1 MSFVP
6 ESSPHDQAE
15 HPVHSDD
22 ELAHAYEKVR
32 SASEQL
38 SLANQGFSRMERAP
52 VYRKE
57 RRDRVGLRGF
67 IGLVLAGVVCT
78 ATALASQ
85 SSVGDSMREMIAV
98 VPPQAAEARVAAPV
112 VAQNQAADPSY
123 PTLSEPS
130 PAVKDQFAKVS
141 GDVANLERAIEEL
154 RSNQEQMKAAAD
166 QLSEANARMAD
177 QIKTDQEQ
185 IAHLMARFPE
195 KPPAPAA
202 ARPRSAAASRAV
214 AARPAGAA
222 PAARPHPVQRPQQ
235 PGAAAAA
242 APR

>member
-1 MSFVP
+1 
-6 ESSPHDQAE
+6 
-15 HPVHSDD
+15 VHSDE

-38 SLANQGFSRMERAP
+38 SLANQGFSRMERGPA
-52 VYRKE
+52 YRTE

-85 SSVGDSMREMIAV
+85 SSVGDQVREMIAV
-98 VPPQAAEARVAAPV
+98 VPPQAGEAQM
-112 VAQNQAADPSY
+112 AQNRADAPAA
-123 PTLSEPS
+123 SEPS
-130 PAVKDQFAKVS
+130 PAVMEQFAKVS

-154 RSNQEQMKAAAD
+154 KANQEQMKAAAV
-166 QLSEANARMAD
+166 QLTESNAKMAE

-185 IAHLMARFPE
+185 LAHLMARFPE
-195 KPPAPAA
+195 KPQPPAPAA
-202 ARPRSAAASRAV
+202 RQRSAATRGV
-214 AARPAGAA
+214 VARPPAGAPGAA
-222 PAARPHPVQRPQQ
+222 PAARPRVVRPQ
-235 PGAAAAA
+235 PAGAAQA